1 MDTKYLGHRKYVLN
15 AQRAKRERDEQSKS
29 ANSPTRRN
37 GASRRPRG
45 ANKKAILKLFEDHPD
60 LAIKAV
66 DIAGKIEIPRS
77 SVQAALKKI
86 PEIRLCDDGLYRK
99 RNPQKETEMF

>member
-1 MDTKYLGHRKYVLN
+1 
-15 AQRAKRERDEQSKS
+15 
-29 ANSPTRRN
+29 
-37 GASRRPRG
+37 
-45 ANKKAILKLFEDHPD
+45 LFEDHPD